1 MLVYLLKSALLL
13 AILYGCFALLLS
25 RETFHRFN
33 RLALLFVLVASL
45 VLPALQLTMNK
56 PSFLVFGEDE
66 IADSPPALPIR
77 EGAITLEDES
87 LMFSEETAPSLIG
100 RAGGESEESESS
112 SALDWKQLLTLLY
125 LAGVLASVGFFLIQL
140 FRFLRETKDGT
151 RTRDAEGNTVIIRDG
166 DFPPYSFFHHIIIS
180 VSDYEHLQEPIL
192 AHEQAH
198 IRLGHSWDLLLL
210 EAVKAIQWFNPFVYL
225 LGRDLKAVHEYEADN
240 AVLNHGIDAKTYQ
253 LLLVTKAVG
262 NRLQT
267 LGNNLSHHSLKKR
280 IKMMHK
286 NSSNRWLM
294 TKGVV
299 LPALMA
305 LAVVA
310 FAKPKT
316 VATPQDTQDSSEKLV
331 TFKQGDP
338 SSFAITIPKGANVE
352 RKYKWIDADKTTDK
366 KNSSVQEDT
375 EKSPYFRSED
385 VTVKL
390 DGKTVEPEEL
400 VEMPASAVQKVE
412 TNLTEHEI
420 NLVTT
425 VEQPA
430 AEQPAADPKDDDKIY
445 DIVDENAQFPG
456 GDAACYKWLADHI
469 KYPKECADKGI
480 QGRVHVQFVI
490 NKDGSI
496 VEAKALRSPDDKLT
510 EEALRCVNAMPKWK
524 PAKVKGNVVRS
535 SFLLPIS
542 FRLNNPAPA
551 TQAAPVAP

>member
-1 MLVYLLKSALLL
+1 
-13 AILYGCFALLLS
+13 
-25 RETFHRFN
+25 
-33 RLALLFVLVASL
+33 
-45 VLPALQLTMNK
+45 
-56 PSFLVFGEDE
+56 
-66 IADSPPALPIR
+66 
-77 EGAITLEDES
+77 
-87 LMFSEETAPSLIG
+87 
-100 RAGGESEESESS
+100 
-112 SALDWKQLLTLLY
+112 
-125 LAGVLASVGFFLIQL
+125 
-140 FRFLRETKDGT
+140 
-151 RTRDAEGNTVIIRDG
+151 
-166 DFPPYSFFHHIIIS
+166 
-180 VSDYEHLQEPIL
+180 
-192 AHEQAH
+192 
-198 IRLGHSWDLLLL
+198 
-210 EAVKAIQWFNPFVYL
+210 
-225 LGRDLKAVHEYEADN
+225 
-240 AVLNHGIDAKTYQ
+240 
-253 LLLVTKAVG
+253 
-262 NRLQT
+262 
-267 LGNNLSHHSLKKR
+267 
-280 IKMMHK
+280 MMHK

-316 VATPQDTQDSSEKLV
+316 VATLQDTQDSNEKLV

-352 RKYKWIDADKTTDK
+352 RKYKWIDADKTSDM

-412 TNLTEHEI
+412 TNLTEREI

-425 VEQPA
+425 AEQPA

-445 DIVDENAQFPG
+445 NVVDENAQFPG

-480 QGRVHVQFVI
+480 QGRVMVQFVI

-535 SFLLPIS
+535 SFHLPII
-542 FRLNNPAPA
+542 FRLNNPAAPA